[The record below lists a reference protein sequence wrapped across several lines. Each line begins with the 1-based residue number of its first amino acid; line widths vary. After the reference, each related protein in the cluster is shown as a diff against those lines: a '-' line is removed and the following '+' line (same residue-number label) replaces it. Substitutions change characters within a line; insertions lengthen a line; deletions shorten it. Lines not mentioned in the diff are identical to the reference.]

1 MYSVSEVMMEKL
13 EIEVGVVPPEPR
25 RMFKYPHADM
35 VVGDSFQVPVA
46 HKVNVL
52 NANSRA
58 TRKLGWVFM
67 SRTEGEYVR
76 VWRIR

>member
-1 MYSVSEVMMEKL
+1 
-13 EIEVGVVPPEPR
+13 
-25 RMFKYPHADM
+25 M